1 MTGTISGGSLMI
13 LGWPS
18 TTLASFLNACM
29 LSRVLALARTCAVN
43 FARAGFNWERIEGST
58 WSTSRWAYHTS
69 RFVWPANVRI
79 ASR

>member
-1 MTGTISGGSLMI
+1 MIGTIRGGSLMI

-29 LSRVLALARTCAVN
+29 LSRVRALARTCVAN
-43 FARAGFNWERIEGST
+43 LARAGFSWARIDGS
-58 WSTSRWAYHTS
+58 SRSMSRWAYHTS
-69 RFVWPANVRI
+69 RLVWPANVRI